1 MTDSSDQPPDLE
13 TAPQPRPADPA
24 QPATDPPPRAADTP
38 PPAAVQSRTNR
49 KAVLIVGAAAAVLGA
64 VIFAAG
70 LALGVFLGGDGE
82 GHGGYEH
89 RGEYSSQDRGG
100 DQADSPDNPDQPAPE
115 KPRDSERQPGR

>member
-1 MTDSSDQPPDLE
+1 
-13 TAPQPRPADPA
+13 
-24 QPATDPPPRAADTP
+24 
-38 PPAAVQSRTNR
+38 
-49 KAVLIVGAAAAVLGA
+49 VLIVGAAAAIVGA